1 MQANK
6 PTNIIQVAIQRPLY
20 TLLDY
25 ECNDGVVPEPG
36 CRVRVPLGN
45 STVTALVVKNNVA
58 SEFKLKAVIDVL
70 DKSPL
75 LNNRMLSLLTW
86 ASQYYF
92 YPLGEV
98 LFHALPVALR
108 KGKAL
113 PQSCFWKASQVAMN
127 LAEDALKR
135 APKQYAMLKLL
146 KEQELDAQQLQ
157 QEFGDTWRNI
167 LKQLENKELVDVRT
181 VDNDA
186 YHSDVVGKQA
196 ARQHTEAT
204 PAKGNITLTQEQQS
218 SIEQIDVYFQDDL
231 SKPILLHGITGSGKT
246 EVYLRSIEPVL
257 AAGKQALVLIPEIG
271 LTPQLL
277 FRFKE
282 HFPQYNIAS
291 LHSGLSNNT
300 RLGVWM
306 GAKSGTIDIVIG
318 TRSAVFTPMRNLGVI
333 LIDEEHD
340 ASFKQQEGFLYHGRD
355 MAVKRA
361 HDEAI
366 PILLGS
372 ATPSLETLQN
382 ARRKRYHYLRLGKR
396 PGASKPPE
404 MVLQDIKA
412 LPLEA
417 GISNLMMNEIRQH
430 IDRQQQVMLF
440 LNRRGFAP
448 ILMCPSCGW
457 HAHCQHCDLGMTYH
471 ATVSKVI
478 CHHCG
483 IKEAVKPVCPDCGGD
498 KLTTQ
503 GQGTERIEQVLKT
516 HFPQT
521 PVIRIDRDSTSRKGS
536 LEQKLQKVH
545 SGEPVILIGTQMLTK
560 GHDFPNLTLVG
571 ILDVDQ
577 ALFSMDYRAQ
587 ERLAQQVLQVAG
599 RAGRGAQKGRVVLQT
614 SQAEHPLLLSLL
626 SQGYY
631 QTARQIL
638 NERQQWHYP
647 PYGTQALIRASSDK
661 AEAGMAFLNKLRL
674 ILQGLIEKADNGK
687 TEQASSYHTDTIG
700 TKHANN
706 ANNLLTSGQG
716 EPSDIRLL
724 GPMPSP
730 LAKRANRYRF
740 QLLLDSRQRAALHA
754 LLEAAMPGLI
764 ALRKTGGVRWSIDID
779 PMDFL

>member
-1 MQANK
+1 MQTNK
-6 PTNIIQVAIQRPLY
+6 PTHIIQVAIQRPLY

-25 ECNDGVVPEPG
+25 TCTDEPAPEPG

-45 STVTALVVKNNVA
+45 TTVIALVVKNNVT
-58 SEFKLKAVIDVL
+58 SQFKLKPVIEVL
-70 DKSPL
+70 DKRPL
-75 LNNRMLSLLTW
+75 LDQHMLSLLTW

-98 LFHALPVALR
+98 LFHALPIALR

-113 PQSCFWKASQVAMN
+113 PQIRFWKANSSAIK
-127 LAEDALKR
+127 LPEDALKR
-135 APKQYAMLKLL
+135 AHKQRAMLKLL
-146 KEQELDAQQLQ
+146 SEQELDAQQLQ
-157 QEFGDTWRNI
+157 QAFGDTWRNI
-167 LKQLENKELVDVRT
+167 LKQLEKKQLLDVRT

-186 YHSDVVGKQA
+186 YHSEVAHKQLA
-196 ARQHTEAT
+196 KLNAEAT
-204 PAKGNITLTQEQQS
+204 PAKGDLTLTQEQQN
-218 SIEQIDVYFQDDL
+218 SIEQIGAYFQDKRA
-231 SKPILLHGITGSGKT
+231 KPILLHGITGSGKT

-257 AAGKQALVLIPEIG
+257 AAGKQILVLVPEIG

-282 HFPQYNIAS
+282 HFPQYHIAS
-291 LHSGLSNNT
+291 LHSGLADNT

-306 GAKSGTIDIVIG
+306 GARSGTIDIVIG
-318 TRSAVFTPMRNLGVI
+318 TRSAVFTPMQNLGAI

-361 HDEAI
+361 YDESI

-382 ARRKRYHYLRLGKR
+382 VKRKRYHYLRLGKR
-396 PGASKPPE
+396 PGTSKPPE

-448 ILMCPSCGW
+448 VLMCPSCGW
-457 HAHCQHCDLGMTYH
+457 HAHCKQCDLGMTYH
-471 ATVSKVI
+471 AAAHKVI

-483 IKEAVKPVCPDCGGD
+483 IEEMVKPVCPDCASD

-516 HFPQT
+516 HFPDT

-536 LEQKLQKVH
+536 LEEKLQQVH
-545 SGEPVILIGTQMLTK
+545 AGEPVILVGTQMLTK

-599 RAGRGAQKGRVVLQT
+599 RAGRGAKKGRVVLQT
-614 SQAEHPLLLSLL
+614 SHAEHPLLLSLL

-631 QTARQIL
+631 QTAEQIL
-638 NERQQWHYP
+638 NERQQWNYP
-647 PYGTQALIRASSDK
+647 PYGAQALIRVNSGK
-661 AEAGMAFLNKLRL
+661 AESAIAFLNKLRL
-674 ILQGLIEKADNGK
+674 IMENFLETRAGEKKD
-687 TEQASSYHTDTIG
+687 TESGDV
-700 TKHANN
+700 
-706 ANNLLTSGQG
+706 LLSGV
-716 EPSDIRLL
+716 RLL

-730 LAKRANRYRF
+730 LAKKANRYRF
-740 QLLLDSRQRAALHA
+740 QLLLDSIQRTALHV
-754 LLEAAMPGLI
+754 LLEAVLPDLI

-779 PMDFL
+779 PLDFS

>member
-1 MQANK
+1 MQQNK
-6 PTNIIQVAIQRPLY
+6 QKNIIKVAIQRPVY

-25 ECNDGVVPEPG
+25 CCETRNMPEPG

-45 STVTALVVKNNVA
+45 ATVVALVIKNNA
-58 SEFKLKAVIDVL
+58 TSEFDKLKSVIEVL
-70 DKSPL
+70 DKNPL
-75 LNNRMLSLLTW
+75 FDNRMLALLTW
-86 ASQYYF
+86 ASHYYI

-113 PQSCFWKASQVAMN
+113 PQSRFWRANQSAFK
-127 LAEDALKR
+127 LAENALKR
-135 APKQYAMLKLL
+135 APKQQAMLKLL
-146 KEQELDAQQLQ
+146 MERELDVQQLQ
-157 QEFGDTWRNI
+157 QAFGDTWRNI
-167 LKQLENKELVDVRT
+167 LKQLGKKELIDVRT

-186 YHSDVVGKQA
+186 YHSEVLRKQA
-196 ARQHTEAT
+196 TRQDTDAT
-204 PAKGNITLTQEQQS
+204 PAKGNITLTQEQQN
-218 SIEQIDVYFQDDL
+218 SIQQIGVFFQGKQP
-231 SKPILLHGITGSGKT
+231 KPVLLHGITGSGKT
-246 EVYLRSIEPVL
+246 EVYLRTIEPIL
-257 AAGKQALVLIPEIG
+257 AAGKQVLVLVPEIG

-291 LHSGLSNNT
+291 LHSGLTDNT

-306 GAKSGTIDIVIG
+306 GARSGSINIVIG
-318 TRSAVFTPMRNLGVI
+318 TRSAVFTPMLNLGVI

-340 ASFKQQEGFLYHGRD
+340 ASFKQQEGFLYQGRD

-361 HDEAI
+361 FDEAI

-372 ATPSLETLQN
+372 ATPSLETLYN
-382 ARRKRYHYLRLGKR
+382 VEHKRYHYLRLGKR
-396 PGASKPPE
+396 PGVSKRPA

-417 GISNLMMNEIRQH
+417 GVSNLMMNEIRQH
-430 IDRQQQVMLF
+430 IAKRQQVMLF

-471 ATVSKVI
+471 AAARKVI

-483 IKEAVKPVCPDCGGD
+483 IEQTVKPVCPDCGSD

-516 HFPQT
+516 HFPDT
-521 PVIRIDRDSTSRKGS
+521 PVIRIDKDSTSRKGA
-536 LEQKLQKVH
+536 LEQKLQQVH

-587 ERLAQQVLQVAG
+587 ERLSQQVLQVAG
-599 RAGRGAQKGRVVLQT
+599 RAGRGEQKGRVVLQT
-614 SQAEHPLLLSLL
+614 SQAQHPLLLSLL

-631 QTARQIL
+631 QTAKQIL

-647 PYGTQALIRASSDK
+647 PYGAQALIRAS
-661 AEAGMAFLNKLRL
+661 
-674 ILQGLIEKADNGK
+674 
-687 TEQASSYHTDTIG
+687 
-700 TKHANN
+700 
-706 ANNLLTSGQG
+706 
-716 EPSDIRLL
+716 
-724 GPMPSP
+724 
-730 LAKRANRYRF
+730 
-740 QLLLDSRQRAALHA
+740 
-754 LLEAAMPGLI
+754 
-764 ALRKTGGVRWSIDID
+764 
-779 PMDFL
+779 